1 MEELEYIDIV
11 RLVVQSRCF
20 DACLVI
26 DGGQSYQFND
36 GARAI
41 IEVLPDD
48 TLRTVIMDP
57 DA

>member
-1 MEELEYIDIV
+1 MFK

-41 IEVLPDD
+41 MEVHPQDS
-48 TLRTVIMDP
+48 LRTVTINKD
-57 DA
+57 